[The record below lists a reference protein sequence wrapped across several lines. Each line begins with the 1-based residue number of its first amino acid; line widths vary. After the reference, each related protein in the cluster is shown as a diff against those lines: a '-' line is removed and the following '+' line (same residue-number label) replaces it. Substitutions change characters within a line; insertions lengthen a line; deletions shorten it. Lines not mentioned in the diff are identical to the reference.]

1 MKGVPTNTTN
11 RYRAGKGFCAEK
23 YPGEKSVKV
32 PAREKGGFSKGTVQN
47 VNKREAVPG
56 NAHQGLS
63 ESGTESD

>member
-23 YPGEKSVKV
+23 YPTDRSVKL
-32 PAREKGGFSKGTVQN
+32 PARESGGFTKGSVHN
-47 VNKREAVPG
+47 VNKTEAVPG

-63 ESGTESD
+63 ESGTEAD